1 MGCSSSSLK
10 HDVLPGAKVGERMT
24 SSDMEA
30 WAVILAGGDGTRLR
44 SLTARVVG
52 DCRPKQFC
60 PLVDGESLLDRTWHR
75 VDLLFRFDRQVVAVS
90 RPHEAYYGYL
100 NRKLMPGRLV
110 VQPANRDTGPG
121 VLYSLLRIA
130 DLAGEVP
137 VAVFPCDHH
146 VSDDWVF
153 MRHVRRAIEVVRARP
168 EFVVLLGIEP
178 SFPETEYGWIERADI
193 PLPLDGDPVFPIL
206 RFWEKPPA
214 AVAQQLMHRG
224 CLWNSFVMTRWPS
237 TFLDLIEM
245 TAPELIAAFEPV
257 RSAQGASQ
265 EWSAAERVYK
275 TLPAM
280 SFAHRVLAQASG
292 RLATL
297 PVKGVEW
304 SDWGSPERV
313 LASVQR
319 AARRPA
325 WVVREVIED
334 EQAAEPGR
342 MSPAPP
348 RIRSPDGD

>member
-1 MGCSSSSLK
+1 
-10 HDVLPGAKVGERMT
+10 MT

-30 WAVILAGGDGTRLR
+30 WAVILAGGDGIRLR

-60 PLVDGESLLDRTWHR
+60 PLVDRESLLDRTWRR

-90 RPHEAYYGYL
+90 RPHEGYYGYL
-100 NRKLMPGRLV
+100 NRKLMPARLV
-110 VQPANRDTGPG
+110 VQPANRDTAPG
-121 VLYSLLRIA
+121 VLYALLRIA

-146 VSDDWVF
+146 VSDDLAF
-153 MRHVRRAIEVVRARP
+153 MRHVRRAIEVIHARP

-193 PLPLDGDPVFPIL
+193 ALPLDGDPVFPIL

-214 AVAQQLMHRG
+214 AVAQRLMHRG
-224 CLWNSFVMTRWPS
+224 CLWNSFVMTGRLS
-237 TFLDLIEM
+237 TFLDLIEL

-257 RSAQGASQ
+257 RSVQGASE
-265 EWSAAERVYK
+265 EWSAAERVYR
-275 TLPAM
+275 TLPGDEL
-280 SFAHRVLAQASG
+280 RPRGSG
-292 RLATL
+292 AGVRLFGDEA
-297 PVKGVEW
+297 GQGGEW
-304 SDWGSPERV
+304 SDWGSPKRV

-325 WVVREVIED
+325 WVVRGVIED
-334 EQAAEPGR
+334 TQAAEPGR

-348 RIRSPDGD
+348 RIRSPD